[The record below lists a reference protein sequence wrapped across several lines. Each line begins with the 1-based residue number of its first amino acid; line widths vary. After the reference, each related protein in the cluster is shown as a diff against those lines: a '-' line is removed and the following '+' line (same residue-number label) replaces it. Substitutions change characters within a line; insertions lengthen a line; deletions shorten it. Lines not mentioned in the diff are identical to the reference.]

1 MLLFSLISVRQQQQK
16 IKQRLELKLKLNLKN
31 PTKAKPKL
39 KLELKTI
46 NEISLR
52 IDCTGKD
59 SWAGQVDRE
68 RKRNG

>member
-1 MLLFSLISVRQQQQK
+1 MISVKQQQQK

-46 NEISLR
+46 KQKAISLR